1 MKSTLTQAPP
11 ADYGPSIEGFTDTLL
26 TRIEKNEG
34 KVVVLNDLCIHYSYD
49 VMSALAF
56 GDSTRFL
63 EGKSTE
69 VATKILNNTT
79 EGIVAVGALLHVPWV
94 SLHDKTAVAPE
105 LICLRS

>member
-1 MKSTLTQAPP
+1 VKAILIQEAL

-26 TRIEKNEG
+26 ARIEKNEG
-34 KVVVLNDLCIHYSYD
+34 KPVVLNDLCIHYSYD

-56 GDSTRFL
+56 GDSTHFL

-69 VATKILNNTT
+69 VATKILNNIT

-94 SLHDKTAVAPE
+94 SLHRMSFVQGLTSP
-105 LICLRS
+105 RS